1 MFKQAR
7 SRDMVP
13 VLVYTKAHSAKHLLT
28 IITMRNFRFQNPEID
43 AKSRV
48 PGFAY
53 RRYGYGSFMR
63 AHGARALRARHNW
76 KARDPRFVMIL
87 VSAFYSIVQLL
98 YGHFKPGFRRFGDNL
113 R

>member
-1 MFKQAR
+1 
-7 SRDMVP
+7 MVP

-48 PGFAY
+48 PGFAH

-63 AHGARALRARHNW
+63 AHAARALRARHNW

-87 VSAFYSIVQLL
+87 VSAFYSIVELL